1 MTKERK
7 RFLEKL
13 AGGILAVAVVLASI
27 PAFLFTGSNTKVYAQ
42 NTKILYMQYIKKEQ
56 IKTDGDYYY
65 CEKKDGTIAILG
77 YKGINTEI
85 QVPEQIEGKE
95 VTSLSGAFYHCKNI
109 TGIKIPDTVSE
120 IKRSTF
126 EGCTSLT
133 DIELPNSLTFI
144 GSNAFMDCSSL
155 SKINIPEKVKTMY
168 YYIFRGCSNL
178 TEIQVAEENAKY
190 TSIDGVLY
198 NKQKTSLI
206 KYPDGKSGSYEVPDG
221 GTHIE
226 TDAFENC
233 SYLKEIIFPAS
244 VNNLNGYM
252 FRNCAGLTSIQVEE
266 NNPDFT
272 SQDGVLYNKEKT
284 YLIRCPEGKTGDF
297 EIPKDVTK
305 ITSSSFRDCR
315 NLTKIYIPES
325 LINTSSSISL
335 FEGCSSLIEIQVAKE
350 NSIYSSQDGALYNKS
365 KTVLLRYP
373 SGKSGS
379 YMIPEGVEQIANGA
393 FQECSNLTKVEIP
406 ESLTEISDGEFNK
419 CGRLTEIQ
427 VSEKSLKYS
436 SDSGSLYNKEK
447 TELVRYV
454 NGKSGDC
461 ILPDGIV
468 NIRDSAFQNCD
479 KLIKIVIPESVEK
492 IGKNVFRYCE
502 SLTEIQAAEENQNY
516 SSYDGVLYDKIKTR
530 LIQYPIGKAG
540 RYVIPEGVSSIYS
553 RSFEY
558 CSGLTEIEIPESVQ
572 YMGYDIFNGCDD
584 LTVIGVKDSRAE
596 QYAKAYN
603 ISFRYIHTISSEDN
617 ISVSYSTKEDTGRY
631 LFQSKLLNEDD
642 AEYQN
647 IHLSNKIAE
656 DGISPEDVMFCA
668 YSMTFMDE
676 SKVPV
681 EPEGTVTVKIPVPQ
695 GYKGERCK
703 IYYVKS
709 NGCMENMHAEYVD
722 NELVFRTDHFS
733 IYLITETELKEQSI
747 IYGDINGDGDV
758 NSKDAV
764 LLKKHLAGY
773 EGLTFDGTAA
783 DVNGDNKVDSKDAVR
798 LLRYLAGYD
807 MTLGK

>member
-1 MTKERK
+1 MRKERK
-7 RFLEKL
+7 RFWKKL
-13 AGGILAVAVVLASI
+13 TGGILAVAVVLVSV
-27 PAFLFTGSNTKVYAQ
+27 PTFLFTGSNTKVYAQ
-42 NTKILYMQYIKKEQ
+42 NTKILYMQQIKEEQ
-56 IKTDGDYYY
+56 IKTDKDYYY
-65 CEKKDGTIAILG
+65 CEKEDGTIAILG

-109 TGIKIPDTVSE
+109 TGIKLPETVSE

-168 YYIFRGCSNL
+168 NYIFRGCSNL
-178 TEIQVAEENAKY
+178 TEIQVAEENVEY

-206 KYPDGKSGSYEVPDG
+206 KYPDGKPGNYEVPDG
-221 GTHIE
+221 VTHIE

-233 SYLKEIIFPAS
+233 SYLKEIILPAS
-244 VNNLNGYM
+244 VENLNGYM
-252 FRNCAGLTSIQVEE
+252 FRNCTGLTNIQVAE

-297 EIPKDVTK
+297 EIPKGITR

-325 LINTSSSISL
+325 LTNTGSSVFL
-335 FEGCSSLIEIQVAKE
+335 FEGCTSLTEIQAAEE
-350 NSIYSSQDGALYNKS
+350 NSIYSSQDGVLYNKL
-365 KTVLLRYP
+365 KTIILRYP

-379 YMIPEGVEQIANGA
+379 YMIPEGVEQIENGA

-406 ESLTEISDGEFNK
+406 ASITEISDGEFDK
-419 CGRLTEIQ
+419 CSSLTEIQ
-427 VSEKSLKYS
+427 VSKKNLKYS
-436 SDSGSLYNKEK
+436 SDSGILYNKEK

-454 NGKSGDC
+454 NGKNGDC

-468 NIRDSAFQNCD
+468 NIRNSAFQNCD
-479 KLIKIVIPESVEK
+479 KLIKIVIPASVEK
-492 IGKNVFRYCE
+492 IGRDVFNYCE
-502 SLTEIQAAEENQNY
+502 SLTHIQAVEENQNY
-516 SSYDGVLYDKIKTR
+516 SSYDGVLYDKIKAA
-530 LIQYPIGKAG
+530 LIQYPNGKTG

-553 RSFEY
+553 RSFEH

-596 QYAKAYN
+596 QYAMEYN
-603 ISFRYIHTISSEDN
+603 ISFWYIHTISSEDN
-617 ISVSYSTKEDTGRY
+617 ISVSYNTKEDTSRY
-631 LFQSKLLNEDD
+631 LFQSRLLNEND

-647 IHLSNKIAE
+647 INLSNKIAE
-656 DGISPEDVMFCA
+656 DDISPEDVMFCA
-668 YSMTFMDE
+668 YSMTLTDE
-676 SKVPV
+676 SQAPV

-703 IYYVKS
+703 VYYVKS
-709 NGCMENMHAEYVD
+709 NGYMENMHAEYVD
-722 NELVFRTDHFS
+722 NDLVFRTDHFS

-764 LLKKHLAGY
+764 VLKKHLAGY
-773 EGLTFDGTAA
+773 EGLTFDSEAA
-783 DVNGDNKVDSKDAVR
+783 DMNRDNKVDSKDAVR

-807 MTLGK
+807 VKLGK